1 MLNTHT
7 LDDFINA
14 LLRLD
19 ARLKALNAD
28 VLKVRVIGGFAMMFH
43 GVREEGLTIDIDSL
57 TPAFDQSVLDEIKA
71 VGNEL
76 GLYDDWLN
84 TDCATLD
91 GFLNDLA
98 PQITW
103 LDTDYPLERI
113 DLKVADLEGLAR
125 SKAKAVHDGGLV
137 PRSADKKDLLS
148 LLNTMGVS
156 DLRSLESSDSLSYIR
171 TDYPRTFAFLAE
183 KADWS
188 AGLS

>member
-28 VLKVRVIGGFAMMFH
+28 VLKVSVIGGFDMMIH

-57 TPAFDQSVLDEIKA
+57 TPAFDQPVLDEIKA

-84 TDCATLD
+84 T
-91 GFLNDLA
+91 
-98 PQITW
+98 
-103 LDTDYPLERI
+103 
-113 DLKVADLEGLAR
+113 VAR
-125 SKAKAVHDGGLV
+125 SGDRK
-137 PRSADKKDLLS
+137 
-148 LLNTMGVS
+148 VS
-156 DLRSLESSDSLSYIR
+156 
-171 TDYPRTFAFLAE
+171 AE
-183 KADWS
+183 K
-188 AGLS
+188 

>member
-1 MLNTHT
+1 MLYT
-7 LDDFINA
+7 
-14 LLRLD
+14 
-19 ARLKALNAD
+19 
-28 VLKVRVIGGFAMMFH
+28 
-43 GVREEGLTIDIDSL
+43 E
-57 TPAFDQSVLDEIKA
+57 
-71 VGNEL
+71 
-76 GLYDDWLN
+76 
-84 TDCATLD
+84 CATLD

-188 AGLS
+188 AGSS